1 MICEAIVVTGWFSE
15 TLGFVT
21 YGLCVY
27 PGTARDTTIKYNYA
41 TPFTYTL
48 LRVDNEELYE
58 LYPKPN
64 IIRMIK

>member
-1 MICEAIVVTGWFSE
+1 MRYLELLVDISE

-27 PGTARDTTIKYNYA
+27 PGTARDTTIKYDNYA

-48 LRVDNEELYE
+48 FGVDNEELYE
-58 LYPKPN
+58 LYSKPN
-64 IIRMIK
+64 IIRAIK